1 MGNRQGIS
9 RPRTI
14 ESTVNNR
21 KNGNGP
27 GMELSGTS
35 TESGLGRGRR
45 IRQSGLCEGLAI
57 ANADDELHAEGFCPN
72 PPNTPRETTT
82 RRPQPLDSLRG
93 FLPEEA
99 AKSF

>member
-1 MGNRQGIS
+1 MKITVGYRQGIS

-21 KNGNGP
+21 KTAT
-27 GMELSGTS
+27 ELSGTS

-57 ANADDELHAEGFCPN
+57 ANADDELHAEGFCPT
-72 PPNTPRETTT
+72 TPRETTT